1 MRRLACLC
9 VLFGLIGVYGVA
21 GEVDLLSPAPGAGN
35 PNWQWF
41 CEDPEVSVDTV
52 WSMDDGVL
60 ACKGTPKGYLYTAR
74 DYTNFVL
81 KLEWR
86 WPADKKPGNGG
97 VLLRTT
103 GPHKCWPKSLE
114 AQLNAGQA
122 GDFWGLAG
130 YPLQGPADRM
140 KVIEH
145 NTLGTLTNLRKTA
158 AAEKKPGE
166 WNTYEIVV
174 RGDTVTLKVNG
185 TEVNQA
191 TGCEVV
197 AGRICLTAEGDA
209 YHFRNVRLT
218 PLED

>member
-1 MRRLACLC
+1 MRRIAAAANKLYQDSS
-9 VLFGLIGVYGVA
+9 GG
-21 GEVDLLSPAPGAGN
+21 

-41 CEDPEVSVDTV
+41 CEDLKTGVDAV
-52 WSMDDGVL
+52 WTMDGDVL
-60 ACKGTPKGYLYTAR
+60 ICKGSPQGYIYTAR

-81 KLEWR
+81 TLEWR

-103 GPHKCWPKSLE
+103 GAQRCWPKSLE

-145 NTLGTLTNLRKTA
+145 KTLGKLTNLRKTQ

-166 WNTYEIVV
+166 WNAYEIIV
-174 RGDTVTLKVNG
+174 RGGTVTLKVNG
-185 TEVNQA
+185 TEVNKA

-197 AGRICLTAEGDA
+197 AGRICLTAEGSE

-218 PLED
+218 PLEE